1 MKGER
6 GREIIKGLFDVSE
19 HHTTEKNPEF
29 LFLVSRKHNSCVKMI
44 SVIYGQNLSNW
55 GRSKSVIPKNI
66 KNRITVDMTVKHKS
80 KNIKRIH
87 RIDKPYIEPL
97 LYSGTSGK
105 LSTKKEEK
113 AIKKYFLV
121 MPS

>member
-1 MKGER
+1 
-6 GREIIKGLFDVSE
+6 
-19 HHTTEKNPEF
+19 
-29 LFLVSRKHNSCVKMI
+29 MI

-55 GRSKSVIPKNI
+55 GRSKSVIPQNI
-66 KNRITVDMTVKHKS
+66 KNRITVDMTAKHKS
-80 KNIKRIH
+80 KDIRRIH
-87 RIDKPYIEPL
+87 RIDKPHIEPL

-105 LSTKKEEK
+105 LSTRKEEK

>member
-1 MKGER
+1 
-6 GREIIKGLFDVSE
+6 
-19 HHTTEKNPEF
+19 
-29 LFLVSRKHNSCVKMI
+29 
-44 SVIYGQNLSNW
+44 
-55 GRSKSVIPKNI
+55 
-66 KNRITVDMTVKHKS
+66 MTAKHKS
-80 KNIKRIH
+80 KDIKRIH

-105 LSTKKEEK
+105 LSTRKEEK